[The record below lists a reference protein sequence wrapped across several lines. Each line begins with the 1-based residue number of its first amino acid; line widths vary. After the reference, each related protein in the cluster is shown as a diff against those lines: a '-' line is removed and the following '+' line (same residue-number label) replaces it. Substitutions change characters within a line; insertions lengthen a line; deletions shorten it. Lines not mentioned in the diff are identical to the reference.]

1 MARPLRIEYED
12 AVYHITSRG
21 NARER
26 IFLDDEDRNVFLAT
40 LGETVTRYGWI
51 CHAYCL
57 MSNHYHLLLE
67 TPSPNLSR
75 GMKLLNGVYTQRFN
89 RNHKRCGH
97 LLQGRYKSILVEKE
111 SHLLELTRYVVL
123 NPIRAKMV
131 RSVRDW
137 PWSSYRA
144 TSGQAEVP
152 EFLKI
157 DWILSQFDASRDRA
171 VQAYRR
177 FVRYGRGVDVWGDLR
192 AGSLLGG
199 ADFVDKMRPRLLET
213 PRDQNV
219 LRRERDAARPSLP
232 EIFEDVADKPDRD
245 KRIHDA
251 ARVHHYKL
259 QEIAD
264 HLGLHFS
271 TISVIAKRE
280 ASRIRE

>member
-1 MARPLRIEYED
+1 MARPLRVEYEG

-21 NARER
+21 NARES
-26 IFLDDEDRNVFLAT
+26 IFLDDEDRIIFLAA

-89 RNHKRCGH
+89 RHHKRCGH

-111 SHLLELTRYVVL
+111 SHLLELARYVVL
-123 NPIRAKMV
+123 NPIRAKIV
-131 RSVRDW
+131 RSIRDW

-171 VQAYRR
+171 IRAYRR
-177 FVRYGRGVDVWGDLR
+177 FVRQGRGVGVWGDLR

-199 ADFVDKMRPRLLET
+199 ADFVEKMRPRLLDT
-213 PRDQNV
+213 PLDQNV
-219 LRRERDAARPSLP
+219 LRRERDAARPSLD
-232 EIFEDVADKPDRD
+232 EIFLDVVDKSDRD
-245 KRIHDA
+245 TRIHTA
-251 ARVHHYKL
+251 VRVHHYKL
-259 QEIAD
+259 QEVAD

-271 TISVIAKRE
+271 TISVIANRE